1 MWILTPDDN
10 KDEGAYAV
18 KNAVGEKVVFMF
30 EEEDDCER
38 YQVLLSATD
47 HQPMNVLEI
56 SDSVAIAACERAN
69 VRYTIIT
76 KDDIVIPLPE

>member
-1 MWILTPDDN
+1 MWILTPNDN

-38 YQVLLSATD
+38 YHVLLSATD

-56 SDSVAIAACERAN
+56 SDAVAIAACERAN